1 MEKVI
6 DWAHET
12 IQEYLPD
19 LQLNGPVD
27 AEDIT
32 DFLRDRYYDEFF
44 VGTTEEVRSALSI
57 VASEYA

>member
-12 IQEYLPD
+12 LQGYLPD
-19 LQLNGPVD
+19 LLLNGPLRP
-27 AEDIT
+27 EDIV

-44 VGTTEEVRSALSI
+44 AGTTQEVRDVLLI
-57 VASEYA
+57 VANDYV